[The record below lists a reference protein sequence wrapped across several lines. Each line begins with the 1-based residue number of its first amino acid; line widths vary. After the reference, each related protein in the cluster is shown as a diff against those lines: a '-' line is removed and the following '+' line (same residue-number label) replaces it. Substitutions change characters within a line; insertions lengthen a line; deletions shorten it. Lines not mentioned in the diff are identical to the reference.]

1 MPSLRK
7 PYVLVILGRPGSGKG
22 TQAGL
27 LEKKLKFEHLS
38 TGQLLRE
45 RAGKRDFLGKVI
57 HKTLDAGK
65 LVPTPIVFQLWMPRL
80 ERFRHS
86 KTFKGVLF
94 DGSPRK
100 LYEAR
105 MLDETMEFY
114 GWERNLVVL
123 NIVISPKEAM
133 KRLLK
138 RGRHD
143 DDRDDIKRRLAWFRQ
158 EVNPVLRFYQKKG
171 VRIDI
176 DGERSVHKIHT
187 DILHKLKKL
196 GVR

>member
-1 MPSLRK
+1 M
-7 PYVLVILGRPGSGKG
+7 
-22 TQAGL
+22 
-27 LEKKLKFEHLS
+27 
-38 TGQLLRE
+38 
-45 RAGKRDFLGKVI
+45 
-57 HKTLDAGK
+57 
-65 LVPTPIVFQLWMPRL
+65 PTPIVFQLWMPRL

-86 KTFKGVLF
+86 KKLKGILF

-105 MLDETMEFY
+105 MLDETLSFY
-114 GWERNLVVL
+114 DWERNMVVL
-123 NIVISPKEAM
+123 NIVISPREAM
-133 KRLLK
+133 SRLLK

-176 DGERSVHKIHT
+176 DGERSVQKIHT

>member
-7 PYVLVILGRPGSGKG
+7 PYVIVILGRPGSGKG

-27 LEKKLKFEHLS
+27 LEKRFKFEHLS

-45 RAGKRDFLGKVI
+45 RAMKRDFLGKVI

-86 KTFKGVLF
+86 KKFKGILF

-105 MLDETMEFY
+105 MLDETLVFY
-114 GWERNLVVL
+114 DWERNMVVL
-123 NIVISPKEAM
+123 NIVISP
-133 KRLLK
+133 
-138 RGRHD
+138 
-143 DDRDDIKRRLAWFRQ
+143 
-158 EVNPVLRFYQKKG
+158 
-171 VRIDI
+171 
-176 DGERSVHKIHT
+176 
-187 DILHKLKKL
+187 
-196 GVR
+196 